1 MKDYTFHFEVK
12 NLLTQ
17 FLAAFNDCIIKR
29 YDDNRVAKSNLEVR
43 YVLAPKQRVLYDI
56 VNEQHN
62 ITLPVVSVN
71 VTNITRDNNRVFNK
85 IEGFYLPTSY
95 QNKQKPY
102 TRVKAPVP
110 INIEVSMTII
120 GKYQIDVDQI
130 ISNFAPYN
138 DPYIVLAW
146 KVPSDAGLG
155 YEGEIRSKV
164 TWSGSVNFTPPI
176 DITSA
181 DKYRVVAD
189 TSFTIEGWL
198 FKKFEESAPIYVVN
212 TTFNAVDNN
221 NLNYESY
228 FTLSGSNFS
237 LTGADLPP
245 TTDTFSISGIPTIE
259 NIFVNLSGTGLQIPV
274 TENITINNQLSN
286 TAFIVYGD
294 FLNSM
299 KYLLLSS
306 ANTSLYSPVTS
317 ISTIKQG
324 TVSGVLVDNYT
335 VITDDVLTFALPYT
349 PQTGEFVIVTANDVG
364 WDSSVKSKNITFNLA

>member
-1 MKDYTFHFEVK
+1 MKNYTFHFEVK

-29 YDDNRVAKSNLEVR
+29 YDNDRVAKSNLEVR
-43 YVLAPKQRVLYDI
+43 YVIAPKQRVLYDI
-56 VNEQHN
+56 INEQHN

-71 VTNITRDNNRVFNK
+71 VTSISRDNDRVFNK

-95 QNKQKPY
+95 QNRQKPF
-102 TRVKAPVP
+102 TKVRAPIP
-110 INIEVSMTII
+110 IKIEVSMSII
-120 GKYQIDVDQI
+120 GKYQLDVDQI
-130 ISNFAPYN
+130 ISNFAPYS
-138 DPYIVLAW
+138 DPYIILGW
-146 KVPSDAGLG
+146 KIPADAGLG

-164 TWSGSVNFTPPI
+164 LWNGNVSFTPPI

-221 NLNYESY
+221 DLNYESY
-228 FTLSGSNFS
+228 FTLSGTNFS
-237 LTGADLPP
+237 LTGADLPS
-245 TTDTFSISGIPTIE
+245 TTDTISISGVPSIE

-274 TENITINNQLSN
+274 TQNITINNQLSN
-286 TAFIVYGD
+286 TSFIVYGD

-306 ANTSLYSPVTS
+306 ANTSLFSPVTS
-317 ISTIKQG
+317 ISTIKNG
-324 TVSGVLVDNYT
+324 TISGVLVENYT

-349 PQTGEFVIVTANDVG
+349 PQTGEFIIVTANDVF
-364 WDSSVKSKNITFNLA
+364 WDSSLKSKNVTFNLV

>member
-1 MKDYTFHFEVK
+1 VKNYTFHFEVK

-29 YDDNRVAKSNLEVR
+29 YDNDRVAKSNLEVR
-43 YVLAPKQRVLYDI
+43 YVIAPKQRVLYDI
-56 VNEQHN
+56 INEQHN

-71 VTNITRDNNRVFNK
+71 VTSISRDNDRVFNK

-95 QNKQKPY
+95 QNRQKPY
-102 TRVKAPVP
+102 TKVRAPIP
-110 INIEVSMTII
+110 IKIEVSMSII
-120 GKYQIDVDQI
+120 GKYQLDVDQI

-146 KVPSDAGLG
+146 TIPADAGLG

-164 TWSGSVNFTPPI
+164 LWGGNVSLTPPI
-176 DITSA
+176 DLTPS

-212 TTFNAVDNN
+212 TTFHTEETN

-228 FTLSGSNFS
+228 FTLSGSNIS
-237 LTGADLPP
+237 LTGADLPS
-245 TTDTFSISGIPTIE
+245 TTDVISVSGVPSIE

-286 TAFIVYGD
+286 TSFIIYGD
-294 FLNSM
+294 FLKSM
-299 KYLLLSS
+299 KYLMLSS
-306 ANTSLYSPVTS
+306 ADTSLFSPVTS
-317 ISTIKQG
+317 VTTIKDG
-324 TVSGVLVDNYT
+324 VVSGVLVENYT
-335 VITDDVLTFALPYT
+335 VVTDDVLTFALPYT
-349 PQTGEFVIVTANDVG
+349 SQTGEFIIVTANDVF
-364 WDSSVKSKNITFNLA
+364 WDSSLKSKNITFNLA

>member
-1 MKDYTFHFEVK
+1 MKNYTFHFEVK

-29 YDDNRVAKSNLEVR
+29 YDENRVAKSNVEVR

-56 VNEQHN
+56 INEQQN

-71 VTNITRDNNRVFNK
+71 VTSISRDNNRVFNK

-95 QNKQKPY
+95 QNNQKPY
-102 TRVKAPVP
+102 TKVRAPIP
-110 INIEVSMTII
+110 INIEVSMSII

-146 KVPSDAGLG
+146 KVPADAGLG
-155 YEGEIRSKV
+155 YDGEIRSKV
-164 TWSGSVNFTPPI
+164 LWSGNVSFTPPI

-212 TTFNAVDNN
+212 TTFNTVDNN

-237 LTGADLPP
+237 LTGADLPS
-245 TTDTFSISGIPTIE
+245 TTDTFSVSGVPSIE

-286 TAFIVYGD
+286 TTFIIHGD
-294 FLNSM
+294 FLTSL

-306 ANTSLYSPVTS
+306 ADTSLFSPLTS
-317 ISTIKQG
+317 ISTIKDG
-324 TVSGVLVDNYT
+324 AISGVLVDNYT
-335 VITDDVLTFALPYT
+335 VITDDVMTFALPYT
-349 PQTGEFVIVTANDVG
+349 PQTGEFIIVTANDVF
-364 WDSSVKSKNITFNLA
+364 WDSSLKSKNITFNLA